1 MSRWLLFLF
10 SFFFQ
15 FLWIFSFPTFLE
27 FELLFFKLPRTI
39 PVVGIPE
46 GGGCYRETMH
56 I

>member
-10 SFFFQ
+10 LSIFYGF
-15 FLWIFSFPTFLE
+15 FSFLTFFE
-27 FELLFFKLPRTI
+27 FELLFFKLPGTI